1 MCVYPHWILAC
12 SGSTASSV
20 PHSQPPVILYAAGHN
35 VMFLLFT
42 RFVHIAKIEGILT
55 NFTCSGSVSL
65 FEPMPV
71 ISVVL
76 LSYTCNNSTWT
87 EIPIEAPGR
96 PIIFM
101 LLQIPLANSKVRTHS
116 TQVHAATAGSS
127 NTSNTFLKVDIY
139 PCIRTLASMRLDGIQ
154 CVKK

>member
-1 MCVYPHWILAC
+1 MCVYTHWILAC

-42 RFVHIAKIEGILT
+42 RFVHIVKIEGILT

-71 ISVVL
+71 ISVIL
-76 LSYTCNNSTWT
+76 PSYTCSNSTWT
-87 EIPIEAPGR
+87 EIPIEADPSFSCFFRHLIQKCVHIVHKYIQLLPG
-96 PIIFM
+96 
-101 LLQIPLANSKVRTHS
+101 LV
-116 TQVHAATAGSS
+116 
-127 NTSNTFLKVDIY
+127 
-139 PCIRTLASMRLDGIQ
+139 TL
-154 CVKK
+154 VTPF